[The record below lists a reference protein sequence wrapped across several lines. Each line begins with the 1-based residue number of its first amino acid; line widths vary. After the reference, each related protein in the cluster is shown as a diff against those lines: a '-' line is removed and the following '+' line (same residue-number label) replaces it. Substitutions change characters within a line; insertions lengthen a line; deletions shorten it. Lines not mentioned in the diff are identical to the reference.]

1 MKIVVTTPT
10 GHIGSKLAKLLL
22 DRGADLTVI
31 ARHPEKVEALAHRG
45 AKVIEGEHD
54 DPAVLEK
61 AVATADALF
70 FVIPPALT
78 SPDPLGHARRFA
90 DTAGTVIAKHPELR
104 VIQIS
109 SVGAHLRSGTG
120 PILGLHYT
128 EEKFRAVAK
137 NFVALR
143 PNYFMENVFN
153 SLHTIVTD
161 GNIYTTVPGSTSA
174 PQIATQDIAEVAAD
188 VLLAPASGQRI
199 IDIVGPE
206 ALSYDRVAQVLGE
219 AIAKPVRV
227 ITIPSDAMKMGAV
240 QAGLSSAMADLL
252 VEMEGSFASGMPNEL
267 RGDEKRTGKVI
278 FQQFVT
284 NAFLPAY
291 NAQTAMQAAR

>member
-10 GHIGSKLAKLLL
+10 GHIGSRLARTLL
-22 DRGADLTVI
+22 DRGAELTVI
-31 ARHPEKVEALAHRG
+31 ARHPEKVKTLADRG
-45 AKVIEGEHD
+45 AKVIAGEHD
-54 DPAVLEK
+54 NASVLEK

-78 SPDPLGHARRFA
+78 SPDPLGHARHFA
-90 DTAGTVIAKHPELR
+90 DVAAGVSAKHPELH
-104 VIQIS
+104 VVQIS
-109 SVGAHLRSGTG
+109 SVGAHLPSGTG
-120 PILGLHYT
+120 PILGTRYA
-128 EEKFRAVAK
+128 EEKFRAATK

-153 SLHTIVTD
+153 SLHTIVAD
-161 GNIYTTVPGSTSA
+161 GHIYTTVPGSTSA

-188 VLLAPASGQRI
+188 VLLAPPSGQRV

-206 ALSYDRVAQVLGE
+206 ALSYDRVAEVLGQ
-219 AIAKPVRV
+219 AIGKPVRV
-227 ITIPSDAMKMGAV
+227 ITIPGEAMKMGAV

-267 RGDEKRTGKVI
+267 RGDEKRIGRI
-278 FQQFVT
+278 RYSQFV
-284 NAFLPAY
+284 NEVFLPAY
-291 NAQTAMQAAR
+291 KKARETAA